1 MRTPVQDPYIL
12 RQAIGAHLGQVLTP
26 DVAAGIMADAMATP
40 DLSIDPAKFGSAE
53 HVGLTICAERMRDVL
68 DELHPLH
75 QAHWLETDKHR
86 HGLPL
91 APAYDLMLADERA
104 GRLLQFTARDG
115 AELVGN
121 LRMYLGVSRHSG
133 TKFATEDTLYLAPK
147 ARGGFTALA
156 LMRFAE
162 RALLSIG
169 VREIRADSKL
179 VNNAGALMRRMGYE
193 PVATQYVKIFKESSH
208 VC

>member
-1 MRTPVQDPYIL
+1 ML
-12 RQAIGAHLGQVLTP
+12 FKG
-26 DVAAGIMADAMATP
+26 
-40 DLSIDPAKFGSAE
+40 
-53 HVGLTICAERMRDVL
+53 GLLFRAERMRDVL
-68 DELHPLH
+68 AELHPLH
-75 QAHWLETDKHR
+75 QAHWLETEKHR

-91 APAYDLMLADERA
+91 APDYDAMLADERA
-104 GRLLQFTARDG
+104 GRLVQFTARDERH
-115 AELVGN
+115 ELVGN

>member
-26 DVAAGIMADAMATP
+26 DVAAGILAEALAAP
-40 DLSIDPAKFGSAE
+40 DLSIDPLQFGMLFKG
-53 HVGLTICAERMRDVL
+53 GLLFRAERMRDVL
-68 DELHPLH
+68 AELHPLH
-75 QAHWLETDKHR
+75 QAHWLETEKHR

-91 APAYDLMLADERA
+91 APDYDAMLADERA
-104 GRLLQFTARDG
+104 GRLVQFTARDERH
-115 AELVGN
+115 ELVGN

-193 PVATQYVKIFKESSH
+193 PVATQYVKIFGSAE
-208 VC
+208 